1 MSNNPHVLIV
11 GAGFG
16 GLGVAEELAHVPVD
30 VTLIDRHNYHTF
42 QPLLYQVAT
51 SLLNAEDVGAPVRS
65 LFRHQD
71 NVTFRMATVTG
82 VDIPSH
88 RIQLE
93 DGNQIA
99 YDYLVLAGGATV
111 NYFNTPGAAEH
122 AFPLYTLMNAVTLR
136 NKILERFEAAD
147 RDSALIEDGVL
158 NFVIVGSGPTGVEI
172 AGALSD
178 LFYNLLPRDYHQLA
192 TERPRVI
199 IVEKGK
205 EVLAPFKDNLRKY
218 AKEELEE
225 RRVEVRLGET
235 VAEVGPTFVRLKSGE
250 EIKTHTL
257 IWAAGVKANPL
268 ADNLGLPQG
277 PGARVRLTPD
287 LSVPDHPEIFV
298 VGDMGEVASEGKL
311 LPQLGS
317 VAMQSG
323 EHVGRQI
330 ARRIAGEETQAFK
343 YWDKGFM
350 ATIGR
355 GSAVV
360 EFPNQR
366 TLHGPLAYFAWLGV
380 HLALLNGTRNRIET
394 LWNWGWSAL
403 THDRAARI
411 IIEREE
417 ETQSVTQSGAGGVTP
432 VPRSGDLGASGC
444 NGPLAELG

>member
-1 MSNNPHVLIV
+1 MGTTPHVAIV

-16 GLGVAEELAHVPVD
+16 GLGVAEQLDHVPVE
-30 VTLIDRHNYHTF
+30 VTLIDQHNYHTF

-82 VDIPSH
+82 VDMPGH
-88 RIQLE
+88 KIQLK
-93 DGNQIA
+93 DGNQIS
-99 YDYLVLAGGATV
+99 YDYLVLAGGTTV

-122 AFPLYTLMNAVTLR
+122 AFPLYTLMNAVKLR
-136 NKILERFEAAD
+136 NRILERFEATD
-147 RDSALIEDGVL
+147 RDPALIDDGAL
-158 NFVIVGSGPTGVEI
+158 NFVIVGAGPTGVET

-192 TERPRVI
+192 TEKARI
-199 IVEKGK
+199 IMVEMGK
-205 EVLAPFKDNLRKY
+205 EVLAPFKDNLRAY
-218 AKEELEE
+218 AKEELER
-225 RRVEVRLGET
+225 RRVEVRLGEA
-235 VAEVGPTFVRLKSGE
+235 VVEVGSTFVRLKSGE
-250 EIKTHTL
+250 EIKAHTL
-257 IWAAGVKANPL
+257 IWAAGVRANPL
-268 ADNLGLPQG
+268 ADMLGLPQG
-277 PGARVRLTPD
+277 RGGRIQLHPD

-298 VGDMGEVASEGKL
+298 VGDLGEVTSDGKV

-330 ARRIAGEETQAFK
+330 ARRLHGEPGQPFR

-355 GSAVV
+355 GAAVV
-360 EFPNQR
+360 ELPNKL

-380 HLALLNGTRNRIET
+380 HLALLSGMRNRIET

-411 IIEREE
+411 IIESKDDEVKNATDPAHEQR
-417 ETQSVTQSGAGGVTP
+417 GP
-432 VPRSGDLGASGC
+432 V
-444 NGPLAELG
+444 E

>member
-1 MSNNPHVLIV
+1 MSSTRHVAIV

-16 GLGVAEELAHVPVD
+16 GLGVAEQLGHVPVE

-51 SLLNAEDVGAPVRS
+51 SLLNAEDVGAPVRGM
-65 LFRHQD
+65 FRHQD

-82 VDIPSH
+82 VDAADQK
-88 RIQLE
+88 IQLE
-93 DGNQIA
+93 DGKQIP

-111 NYFNTPGAAEH
+111 NYFNTSGAAEH
-122 AFPLYTLMNAVTLR
+122 AFPLYTLANAIKLR
-136 NKILERFEAAD
+136 NRILERFEAAD
-147 RDSALIEDGVL
+147 RNRALIEDGAL
-158 NFVIVGSGPTGVEI
+158 NFVIVGAGPTGVET

-178 LFYNLLPRDYHQLA
+178 LFYNLLPRDYHDLA
-192 TERPRVI
+192 TEKARVI
-199 IVEKGK
+199 IVEMGK
-205 EVLAPFKDNLRKY
+205 EVLAPFKDNLRAY
-218 AKEELEE
+218 AKEQLEQ
-225 RRVEVRLGET
+225 RRVEVRLEQA
-235 VAEVGPTFVRLKSGE
+235 VAEVGGTFVRLKSGE
-250 EIKTHTL
+250 EIKAHTL
-257 IWAAGVKANPL
+257 IWAAGVRANPL
-268 ADNLGLPQG
+268 ADMLGSPQG
-277 PGARVRLTPD
+277 RGGRIKLNPD

-298 VGDMGEVASEGKL
+298 VGDMGEVASDGKV

-330 ARRIAGEETQAFK
+330 ARRLHGDPGQPFK

-360 EFPNQR
+360 EFPNKR
-366 TLHGPLAYFAWLGV
+366 TLDGPLAYFAWLGV
-380 HLALLNGTRNRIET
+380 HLALLSGIRNRIET

-411 IIEREE
+411 IIE
-417 ETQSVTQSGAGGVTP
+417 SK
-432 VPRSGDLGASGC
+432 DD
-444 NGPLAELG
+444 ELKIT

>member
-1 MSNNPHVLIV
+1 MSKTRHVAIV

-16 GLGVAEELAHVPVD
+16 GLGVAEQLDHIPVE
-30 VTLIDRHNYHTF
+30 VTLIDQHNYHTF

-82 VDIPSH
+82 VDMPGH
-88 RIQLE
+88 TIQLK
-93 DGNQIA
+93 DGTQIS
-99 YDYLVLAGGATV
+99 YDYLVLAGGTTV

-122 AFPLYTLMNAVTLR
+122 AFPLYTLMNAVKLR
-136 NKILERFEAAD
+136 NRILERFEATD
-147 RDSALIEDGVL
+147 RDPALIDDGAL
-158 NFVIVGSGPTGVEI
+158 NFVIVGAGPTGVET

-192 TERPRVI
+192 TEKARI
-199 IVEKGK
+199 IMVEMGK
-205 EVLAPFKDNLRKY
+205 EVLAPFKDNLRAY
-218 AKEELEE
+218 AKEELER
-225 RRVEVRLGET
+225 RRVEVRLGEA
-235 VAEVGPTFVRLKSGE
+235 VAEVGSTFVRLKSGE
-250 EIKTHTL
+250 EIKAHTL
-257 IWAAGVKANPL
+257 IWAAGVRANPL
-268 ADNLGLPQG
+268 ADMLGLPQG
-277 PGARVRLTPD
+277 RGGRIKLNPD

-298 VGDMGEVASEGKL
+298 VGDLGEVTSDGKV

-330 ARRIAGEETQAFK
+330 ARRLHGEPGQPFR

-355 GSAVV
+355 GAAVV
-360 EFPNQR
+360 ELPNKL

-380 HLALLNGTRNRIET
+380 HLALLSGMRNRIET

-411 IIEREE
+411 IIESKDDEVKNA
-417 ETQSVTQSGAGGVTP
+417 TDPAH
-432 VPRSGDLGASGC
+432 
-444 NGPLAELG
+444 

>member
-1 MSNNPHVLIV
+1 MGNTPHVAIV

-16 GLGVAEELAHVPVD
+16 GLGVAEQLDHIPVE
-30 VTLIDRHNYHTF
+30 VTLIDQHNYHTF

-82 VDIPSH
+82 VDMPGH
-88 RIQLE
+88 KIQLK
-93 DGNQIA
+93 DGTQIS
-99 YDYLVLAGGATV
+99 YDYLVLAGGTTV

-122 AFPLYTLMNAVTLR
+122 AFPLYTLMNAVKLR
-136 NKILERFEAAD
+136 NRILERFEATD
-147 RDSALIEDGVL
+147 RDPALIDDGAL
-158 NFVIVGSGPTGVEI
+158 NFVIVGAGPTGVET

-192 TERPRVI
+192 TEKARI
-199 IVEKGK
+199 IMVEMGK
-205 EVLAPFKDNLRKY
+205 EVLAPFKDNLRAY
-218 AKEELEE
+218 AKEELER
-225 RRVEVRLGET
+225 RRVEVRLGEA
-235 VAEVGPTFVRLKSGE
+235 VAEVGSTFVRLKSGE
-250 EIKTHTL
+250 EIKAHTL
-257 IWAAGVKANPL
+257 IWAAGVRANPL
-268 ADNLGLPQG
+268 ADMLGLPQG
-277 PGARVRLTPD
+277 RGGRINLNPD

-298 VGDMGEVASEGKL
+298 VGDMGEVTSDGKV

-330 ARRIAGEETQAFK
+330 ARRLHGEPGQPFR

-355 GSAVV
+355 GAAVV
-360 EFPNQR
+360 ELPNKL

-380 HLALLNGTRNRIET
+380 HLALLSGMRNRIET

-411 IIEREE
+411 IIESKDDEVKNA
-417 ETQSVTQSGAGGVTP
+417 TDPAH
-432 VPRSGDLGASGC
+432 
-444 NGPLAELG
+444 

>member
-1 MSNNPHVLIV
+1 MSNTPHVVIV

-16 GLGVAEELAHVPVD
+16 GLGVAEQLAHVPVE
-30 VTLIDRHNYHTF
+30 VTLIDQHDYHTF

-51 SLLNAEDVGAPVRS
+51 SLLNAEDVGAPIRG

-71 NVTFRMATVTG
+71 NVTFHMATVTQ
-82 VDIPSH
+82 VDMPGH
-88 RIQLE
+88 KIQLS
-93 DGNQIA
+93 DGKHVS

-122 AFPLYTLMNAVTLR
+122 AFPLYTLMNAVKLR
-136 NKILERFEAAD
+136 SRILERFEAAD
-147 RDSALIEDGVL
+147 RDPTLIEEGAL
-158 NFVIVGSGPTGVEI
+158 NFVIVGAGPTGVET

-192 TERPRVI
+192 TEKARVI
-199 IVEKGK
+199 IVERGK
-205 EVLAPFKDNLRKY
+205 EVLAPFKDNLRSY
-218 AKEELEE
+218 AKEELER
-225 RRVEVRLGET
+225 RRVEVRLGEA

-250 EIKTHTL
+250 EIQAHTL
-257 IWAAGVKANPL
+257 IWAAGVRANPL
-268 ADNLGLPQG
+268 ADLLGLPQG
-277 PGARVRLTPD
+277 RGGRVKLNAD

-298 VGDMGEVASEGKL
+298 VGDMGEVASDGEV

-330 ARRIAGEETQAFK
+330 ARRVAGEPGQPFK

-355 GSAVV
+355 GAAVV
-360 EFPNQR
+360 ELPNKL

-380 HLALLNGTRNRIET
+380 HLALLSGMRNRIET

-411 IIEREE
+411 IIESKDDE
-417 ETQSVTQSGAGGVTP
+417 VKNA
-432 VPRSGDLGASGC
+432 
-444 NGPLAELG
+444 

>member
-1 MSNNPHVLIV
+1 MSNTLHVVIV

-16 GLGVAEELAHVPVD
+16 GLGVAEQLAHVPVE
-30 VTLIDRHNYHTF
+30 VTLIDQHDYHTF

-51 SLLNAEDVGAPVRS
+51 SLLNAEDVGAPIRG

-71 NVTFRMATVTG
+71 NVTFHMATVTQ
-82 VDIPSH
+82 VDMPGH
-88 RIQLE
+88 KIQLS
-93 DGNQIA
+93 DGKHVS

-122 AFPLYTLMNAVTLR
+122 AFPLYTLMNAVKLR
-136 NKILERFEAAD
+136 SRILERFEAAD
-147 RDSALIEDGVL
+147 RDPTLIEEGAL
-158 NFVIVGSGPTGVEI
+158 NFVIVGAGPTGVET

-192 TERPRVI
+192 TEKARVI
-199 IVEKGK
+199 IVERGK
-205 EVLAPFKDNLRKY
+205 EVLAPFKDNLRSY
-218 AKEELEE
+218 AKEELQR
-225 RRVEVRLGET
+225 RRVEVRLGEA

-250 EIKTHTL
+250 EIQAHTL
-257 IWAAGVKANPL
+257 IWAAGVRANPL
-268 ADNLGLPQG
+268 ADLLGLPQG
-277 PGARVRLTPD
+277 RGGRVKLNAD

-298 VGDMGEVASEGKL
+298 VGDMGEVASDGEV

-330 ARRIAGEETQAFK
+330 TRRVAGEPGQPFK

-355 GSAVV
+355 GAAVV
-360 EFPNQR
+360 ELPNKL

-380 HLALLNGTRNRIET
+380 HLALLSGMRNRIET

-411 IIEREE
+411 IIESKDDE
-417 ETQSVTQSGAGGVTP
+417 VKNA
-432 VPRSGDLGASGC
+432 
-444 NGPLAELG
+444 

>member
-1 MSNNPHVLIV
+1 MSNTLHVVIV

-16 GLGVAEELAHVPVD
+16 GLGVAEQLAHVPVE
-30 VTLIDRHNYHTF
+30 VTLIDQHDYHTF

-51 SLLNAEDVGAPVRS
+51 SLLNAEDVGAPIRG

-71 NVTFRMATVTG
+71 NVTFHMATVTE
-82 VDIPSH
+82 VDLPGH
-88 RIQLE
+88 KIQLS
-93 DGNQIA
+93 DGKDVS

-122 AFPLYTLMNAVTLR
+122 AFPLYTLGNAVKLR
-136 NKILERFEAAD
+136 SRILERFEAAD
-147 RDSALIEDGVL
+147 RDPTLIEEGAL
-158 NFVIVGSGPTGVEI
+158 NFVIVGAGPTGVET

-178 LFYNLLPRDYHQLA
+178 LLYNLLPRDYHQLA
-192 TERPRVI
+192 TEKARVI
-199 IVEKGK
+199 IVERGK
-205 EVLAPFKDNLRKY
+205 EVLAPFKDNLRSY
-218 AKEELEE
+218 AKEELER
-225 RRVEVRLGET
+225 RRVEVRLGEA

-250 EIKTHTL
+250 EIQAHTL
-257 IWAAGVKANPL
+257 IWAAGVLANPL
-268 ADNLGLPQG
+268 ADLLGLPQG
-277 PGARVRLTPD
+277 RGGRVKLNPD

-298 VGDMGEVASEGKL
+298 VGDMGEVASDGEV

-330 ARRIAGEETQAFK
+330 ARRVAGEPGQPFK

-355 GSAVV
+355 GAAVV
-360 EFPNQR
+360 ELPNKL

-380 HLALLNGTRNRIET
+380 HLALLSGMRNRIET

-411 IIEREE
+411 IIESKDDE
-417 ETQSVTQSGAGGVTP
+417 VKNP
-432 VPRSGDLGASGC
+432 
-444 NGPLAELG
+444 

>member
-1 MSNNPHVLIV
+1 MGNTPHVAIV

-16 GLGVAEELAHVPVD
+16 GLGVAEQLDHVPVE
-30 VTLIDRHNYHTF
+30 VTLIDQHNYHTF

-82 VDIPSH
+82 VDMPGH
-88 RIQLE
+88 KIQLK
-93 DGNQIA
+93 DGTQIS
-99 YDYLVLAGGATV
+99 YDYLVLAGGTTV

-122 AFPLYTLMNAVTLR
+122 AFPLYTLMNAVKLR
-136 NKILERFEAAD
+136 NRILERFEATD
-147 RDSALIEDGVL
+147 RDPALIDDGAL
-158 NFVIVGSGPTGVEI
+158 NFVIVGAGPTGVET

-192 TERPRVI
+192 TEKARI
-199 IVEKGK
+199 IMVEMGK
-205 EVLAPFKDNLRKY
+205 EVLAPFKDNLRAY
-218 AKEELEE
+218 AKEELER
-225 RRVEVRLGET
+225 RRVEVRLGEA
-235 VAEVGPTFVRLKSGE
+235 VAEVGSTFVRLKSGE
-250 EIKTHTL
+250 EIKAHTL
-257 IWAAGVKANPL
+257 IWAAGVRANPL
-268 ADNLGLPQG
+268 ADMLGLPQG
-277 PGARVRLTPD
+277 RGGRMKLNPD

-298 VGDMGEVASEGKL
+298 VGDLGEVTSDGKV

-323 EHVGRQI
+323 EHGGRQI
-330 ARRIAGEETQAFK
+330 ARRLHGEPGQPFR

-355 GSAVV
+355 GAAVV
-360 EFPNQR
+360 ELPNKL

-380 HLALLNGTRNRIET
+380 HLALLSGMRNRIET

-411 IIEREE
+411 IIESKDDEVKNA
-417 ETQSVTQSGAGGVTP
+417 TDPAH
-432 VPRSGDLGASGC
+432 
-444 NGPLAELG
+444 

>member
-1 MSNNPHVLIV
+1 MSNTLHVVIV

-16 GLGVAEELAHVPVD
+16 GLGVAEQLAHVPVE
-30 VTLIDRHNYHTF
+30 VTLIDQHDYHTF

-51 SLLNAEDVGAPVRS
+51 SLLNAEDVGAPIRG

-71 NVTFRMATVTG
+71 NVTFHMATVTQ
-82 VDIPSH
+82 VDMPGH
-88 RIQLE
+88 KIQLS
-93 DGNQIA
+93 DGKHVS

-122 AFPLYTLMNAVTLR
+122 AFPLYTLMNAVKLR
-136 NKILERFEAAD
+136 NRILERFEAAD
-147 RDSALIEDGVL
+147 RDPTLIEDGAL
-158 NFVIVGSGPTGVEI
+158 NFVIVGAGPTGVET

-192 TERPRVI
+192 TEKARVI
-199 IVEKGK
+199 IVEMGK
-205 EVLAPFKDNLRKY
+205 EVLAPFKDNLRSY
-218 AKEELEE
+218 AKEELEQ
-225 RRVEVRLGET
+225 RRVEVRLGEA

-250 EIKTHTL
+250 EIQAHTL
-257 IWAAGVKANPL
+257 IWAAGVRANSL
-268 ADNLGLPQG
+268 ADLLGLPQG
-277 PGARVRLTPD
+277 RGGRVKLNPD

-298 VGDMGEVASEGKL
+298 VGDMGEVASDGEV

-330 ARRIAGEETQAFK
+330 ARRVAGEPGQPFK

-355 GSAVV
+355 GAAVV
-360 EFPNQR
+360 ELPNKL

-380 HLALLNGTRNRIET
+380 HLALLSGMRNRIET

-411 IIEREE
+411 IIESKDDE
-417 ETQSVTQSGAGGVTP
+417 VKNA
-432 VPRSGDLGASGC
+432 
-444 NGPLAELG
+444 

>member
-1 MSNNPHVLIV
+1 MSKRPHVVIV

-16 GLGVAEELAHVPVD
+16 GLGVAEKLARVPVD

-65 LFRHQD
+65 LFRRQK

-82 VDIPSH
+82 FDVPG
-88 RIQLE
+88 REIQLE
-93 DGNQIA
+93 DGGRVA

-122 AFPLYTLMNAVTLR
+122 ALPLYTLTNAVRLR
-136 NKILERFEAAD
+136 NRILERFEAAD
-147 RDSALIEDGVL
+147 RNPNLIEDGAL
-158 NFVIVGSGPTGVEI
+158 NFVIVGAGPTGVET

-178 LFYNLLPRDYHQLA
+178 LFYNLLPKDYHQLA
-192 TERPRVI
+192 TETARI
-199 IVEKGK
+199 IMVDMGNA
-205 EVLAPFKDNLRKY
+205 VLAPFKENLRAYTKGS
-218 AKEELEE
+218 LES
-225 RRVEVRLGET
+225 RRVEVRLGEA

-250 EIKTHTL
+250 EIKAHTL
-257 IWAAGVKANPL
+257 IWAAGVRANPL
-268 ADNLGLPQG
+268 ADMLGLPQG
-277 PGARVRLTPD
+277 RGGRVKLDSD
-287 LSVPDHPEIFV
+287 LSVPEHPEIFV
-298 VGDMGEVASEGKL
+298 VGDMGEVVSNGQV
-311 LPQLGS
+311 LPQLAS
-317 VAMQSG
+317 VAQQSG
-323 EHVGRQI
+323 KHVGRQLS
-330 ARRIAGEETQAFK
+330 RRVRGEQTQPFK

-360 EFPNQR
+360 EFSNKR

-380 HLALLNGTRNRIET
+380 HLVLLSGVRNRIET

-411 IIEREE
+411 IIDPRDEE
-417 ETQSVTQSGAGGVTP
+417 AKQVNSHEA
-432 VPRSGDLGASGC
+432 
-444 NGPLAELG
+444 

>member
-1 MSNNPHVLIV
+1 MSSIRHVAIV

-16 GLGVAEELAHVPVD
+16 GLGVAEQLGHVPVE

-51 SLLNAEDVGAPVRS
+51 SLLNAEDVGAPVRGM
-65 LFRHQD
+65 FRHQD

-82 VDIPSH
+82 VDAAGQK
-88 RIQLE
+88 IQLE
-93 DGNQIA
+93 DGKQIP

-111 NYFNTPGAAEH
+111 NYFNTSGAAEH
-122 AFPLYTLMNAVTLR
+122 AFPLYTLANAIKLR
-136 NKILERFEAAD
+136 NRILERFEAAD
-147 RDSALIEDGVL
+147 RNRALIEDGAL
-158 NFVIVGSGPTGVEI
+158 NFVIVGAGPTGVET

-178 LFYNLLPRDYHQLA
+178 LFYNLLPRDYHDLA
-192 TERPRVI
+192 TEKARVI
-199 IVEKGK
+199 IVEMGK
-205 EVLAPFKDNLRKY
+205 EVLAPFKDNLRAY
-218 AKEELEE
+218 AKEQLEQ
-225 RRVEVRLGET
+225 RRVEVRLEQA
-235 VAEVGPTFVRLKSGE
+235 VAEVGGTFVRLKSGE
-250 EIKTHTL
+250 EIKAHTL
-257 IWAAGVKANPL
+257 IWAAGVRANPL
-268 ADNLGLPQG
+268 ADMLGSPQG
-277 PGARVRLTPD
+277 RGGRIKLNPD

-298 VGDMGEVASEGKL
+298 VGDMGEVASDGKV

-330 ARRIAGEETQAFK
+330 ARRLHGDPGQPFK

-360 EFPNQR
+360 EFPNKR
-366 TLHGPLAYFAWLGV
+366 TLDGPLAYFAWLGV
-380 HLALLNGTRNRIET
+380 HLALLSGMRNRIET

-411 IIEREE
+411 IIEGKDDEVKH
-417 ETQSVTQSGAGGVTP
+417 TS
-432 VPRSGDLGASGC
+432 
-444 NGPLAELG
+444 

>member
-1 MSNNPHVLIV
+1 MSSTRHVAIV

-16 GLGVAEELAHVPVD
+16 GLGVAEQLGHVPVE

-51 SLLNAEDVGAPVRS
+51 SLLNAEDVGAPVRGM
-65 LFRHQD
+65 FRHQD

-82 VDIPSH
+82 VDAAGQK
-88 RIQLE
+88 IQLE
-93 DGNQIA
+93 DGKQIP

-111 NYFNTPGAAEH
+111 NYFNTSGAAEH
-122 AFPLYTLMNAVTLR
+122 AFPLYTLANAIKLR
-136 NKILERFEAAD
+136 NRILERFEAAD
-147 RDSALIEDGVL
+147 RNRALIEDGAL
-158 NFVIVGSGPTGVEI
+158 NFVIVGAGPTGVET

-178 LFYNLLPRDYHQLA
+178 LFYNLLPRDYHDLA
-192 TERPRVI
+192 TEKARVI
-199 IVEKGK
+199 IVEMGK
-205 EVLAPFKDNLRKY
+205 EVLAPFKDNLRAY
-218 AKEELEE
+218 AKEQLEQ
-225 RRVEVRLGET
+225 RRVEVRLEQA
-235 VAEVGPTFVRLKSGE
+235 VAEVGGTFVRLKSGE
-250 EIKTHTL
+250 EIKAHTL
-257 IWAAGVKANPL
+257 IWAAGVRANPL
-268 ADNLGLPQG
+268 ADMLGSPQG
-277 PGARVRLTPD
+277 RGGRIKLNPD

-298 VGDMGEVASEGKL
+298 VGDMGEVASDGKV

-330 ARRIAGEETQAFK
+330 ARRLHGDPGQPFK

-360 EFPNQR
+360 EFPNKR
-366 TLHGPLAYFAWLGV
+366 TLDGPLAYFAWLGV
-380 HLALLNGTRNRIET
+380 HLALLSGMRNRIET

-411 IIEREE
+411 IIE
-417 ETQSVTQSGAGGVTP
+417 SK
-432 VPRSGDLGASGC
+432 DD
-444 NGPLAELG
+444 ELKIT

>member
-1 MSNNPHVLIV
+1 MSNTLHVVIV

-16 GLGVAEELAHVPVD
+16 GLGVAEQLAHVPVE
-30 VTLIDRHNYHTF
+30 VTLIDQHDYHTF

-51 SLLNAEDVGAPVRS
+51 SLLNAEDVGAPIRG

-71 NVTFRMATVTG
+71 NVTFHMATVTQ
-82 VDIPSH
+82 VDMPGH
-88 RIQLE
+88 KIQLS
-93 DGNQIA
+93 DGKHVS

-122 AFPLYTLMNAVTLR
+122 AFPLYTLMNAVKLR
-136 NKILERFEAAD
+136 NRILERFEAAD
-147 RDSALIEDGVL
+147 RDPTLIEDGAL
-158 NFVIVGSGPTGVEI
+158 NFVIVGAGPTGVET

-192 TERPRVI
+192 TQKARVI
-199 IVEKGK
+199 IVEMGK
-205 EVLAPFKDNLRKY
+205 EVLAPFKDNLRSY
-218 AKEELEE
+218 AKEELEQ
-225 RRVEVRLGET
+225 RRVEVCLGEA

-250 EIKTHTL
+250 EIQAHTL
-257 IWAAGVKANPL
+257 IWAAGVRANSL
-268 ADNLGLPQG
+268 ADLLGLPQG
-277 PGARVRLTPD
+277 RGGRVKLNPD

-298 VGDMGEVASEGKL
+298 VGDMGEVASDGEV

-330 ARRIAGEETQAFK
+330 ARRVTGEPGQPFK

-355 GSAVV
+355 GAAVV
-360 EFPNQR
+360 ELPNKL
-366 TLHGPLAYFAWLGV
+366 TLHGPLAFFAWLGV
-380 HLALLNGTRNRIET
+380 HLALLSGMRNRIET

-411 IIEREE
+411 IIESKDDE
-417 ETQSVTQSGAGGVTP
+417 VKNA
-432 VPRSGDLGASGC
+432 
-444 NGPLAELG
+444 

>member
-1 MSNNPHVLIV
+1 MGTTPHVAIV

-16 GLGVAEELAHVPVD
+16 GLGVAEQLDHIPVE
-30 VTLIDRHNYHTF
+30 VTLIDQHNYHTF

-82 VDIPSH
+82 VDMPGH
-88 RIQLE
+88 KIQLK
-93 DGNQIA
+93 DGTQIS
-99 YDYLVLAGGATV
+99 YDYLVLAGGTTV

-122 AFPLYTLMNAVTLR
+122 AFPLYTLMNAVKLR
-136 NKILERFEAAD
+136 NRILERFEATD
-147 RDSALIEDGVL
+147 RDPALIDDGAL
-158 NFVIVGSGPTGVEI
+158 NFVIVGAGPTGVET

-192 TERPRVI
+192 TEKARI
-199 IVEKGK
+199 IMVEMGK
-205 EVLAPFKDNLRKY
+205 EVLAPFKDNLRAY
-218 AKEELEE
+218 AKEELER
-225 RRVEVRLGET
+225 RRVEVRLGEA
-235 VAEVGPTFVRLKSGE
+235 VAEVGSTFVRLKSGE
-250 EIKTHTL
+250 EIKAHTL
-257 IWAAGVKANPL
+257 IWAAGVRANPL
-268 ADNLGLPQG
+268 ADMLGLPQG
-277 PGARVRLTPD
+277 RGGRIKLNPD

-298 VGDMGEVASEGKL
+298 VGDMGEVTSDGKV

-330 ARRIAGEETQAFK
+330 ARRLHGEPGQPFR

-355 GSAVV
+355 SAAVV
-360 EFPNQR
+360 ELPNKL

-380 HLALLNGTRNRIET
+380 HLALLSGMRNRIET

-411 IIEREE
+411 IIESKDDEVKNA
-417 ETQSVTQSGAGGVTP
+417 TDPAH
-432 VPRSGDLGASGC
+432 
-444 NGPLAELG
+444 